1 MTLLKNFREI
11 NWFPYYK
18 LRSLCQE
25 LFYVYVK
32 NFQFFPGDSDS
43 KKSTCNA
50 EKPVSIPGSG
60 RSPGE
65 GNGNRLQY
73 SCLENF
79 LERSL
84 ASSSPWGSKESNM
97 TERLT
102 SSLFFPSKDD
112 LFWMNPFR
120 FYWWTS
126 NIKLPLIFLILFPS
140 SKPYLVLH
148 ACLLSRFS
156 CVRLFATLDYSS
168 SGSSVHRILQA
179 RMLEWVAMPSS
190 RDLPDQGIKPTSFM
204 SPALTGDFFTTTAA

>member
-126 NIKLPLIFLILFPS
+126 NIKFPLIFLIVFPS
-140 SKPYLVLH
+140 SKLYLVLH
-148 ACLLSRFS
+148 AYLLSRFS
-156 CVRLFATLDYSS
+156 RVRLFATLCVDCSLP
-168 SGSSVHRILQA
+168 GSSIKGILQA
-179 RMLEWVAMPSS
+179 RKLQWVAIP
-190 RDLPDQGIKPTSFM
+190 LLQGIFPTQGLNPSLLCLLFR
-204 SPALTGDFFTTTAA
+204 

>member
-73 SCLENF
+73 SCLENSMD
-79 LERSL
+79 R
-84 ASSSPWGSKESNM
+84 PWGYRESD
-97 TERLT
+97 TTDPLT
-102 SSLFFPSKDD
+102 QCPESPFMLLQMQEFFCLCLMVEKH
-112 LFWMNPFR
+112 LVYVWH
-120 FYWWTS
+120 
-126 NIKLPLIFLILFPS
+126 IFLYIHHWWRLGSFN
-140 SKPYLVLH
+140 VLTIVFN
-148 ACLLSRFS
+148 AE
-156 CVRLFATLDYSS
+156 VKM
-168 SGSSVHRILQA
+168 Q
-179 RMLEWVAMPSS
+179 M
-190 RDLPDQGIKPTSFM
+190 
-204 SPALTGDFFTTTAA
+204 